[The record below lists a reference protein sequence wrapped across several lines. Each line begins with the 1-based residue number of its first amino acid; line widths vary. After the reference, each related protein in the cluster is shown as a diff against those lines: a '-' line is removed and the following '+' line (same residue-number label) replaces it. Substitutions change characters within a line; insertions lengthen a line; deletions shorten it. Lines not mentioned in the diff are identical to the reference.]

1 MMIDDDDDDEYCLT
15 IVNIEQ
21 QYALSPLVE
30 VIFTLRN
37 KRNSDENLS
46 KGKRELPLFEKIS
59 IVCFV
64 WREANNYRVEPS
76 NSVGETRSFLHLTFG

>member
-46 KGKRELPLFEKIS
+46 KGKRELPLFETDINCLFCLEGSKQFRKGIIEWS
-59 IVCFV
+59 PQIV
-64 WREANNYRVEPS
+64 
-76 NSVGETRSFLHLTFG
+76 